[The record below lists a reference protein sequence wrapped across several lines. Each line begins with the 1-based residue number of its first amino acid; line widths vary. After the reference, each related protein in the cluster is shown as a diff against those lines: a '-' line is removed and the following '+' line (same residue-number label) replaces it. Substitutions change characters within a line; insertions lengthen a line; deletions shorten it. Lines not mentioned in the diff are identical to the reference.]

1 MGILD
6 EPEMDRTASRQAQSR
21 RSWPLSARLVV
32 GALFV
37 ANIFLAA
44 FLIRTEIAGFGA
56 RAISIPLKLQRQKAG
71 SAPQLKTLPNK
82 GGSLDQGSRLG
93 PGLDQ
98 GSGIDLG
105 RGDLKAS
112 SVEARLAG
120 LPSAHMAKRADNRGL
135 RASKEPREVLSAPIS
150 GAVIIPPP
158 QPLARTP
165 APVPSPAAS
174 LNASANIPP
183 RGRVP
188 SFGIPDQGVHS
199 RAGQHPNVPA
209 ASALGASLIGHAL
222 NAKRTRSGAVATVA
236 SVGLPTMEKGLV
248 TAKRPVAPAGVKI
261 EMIPR
266 PAEEV
271 ENCGNDKVFVA
282 CPKLKI
288 RYDTPYTFEA
298 EP

>member
-1 MGILD
+1 
-6 EPEMDRTASRQAQSR
+6 MDRTASRQAQSR
-21 RSWPLSARLVV
+21 QSWLFSARLVV

-44 FLIRTEIAGFGA
+44 FFLRTEIAGFGA
-56 RAISIPLKLQRQKAG
+56 RAISIPLKFERQKPG
-71 SAPQLKTLPNK
+71 SAPQLKTSPEK
-82 GGSLDQGSRLG
+82 GGSLGEGSRLD
-93 PGLDQ
+93 PDLNQ
-98 GSGIDLG
+98 GSGIDHG
-105 RGDLKAS
+105 RRDLKAR
-112 SVEARLAG
+112 SVGARLAG

-135 RASKEPREVLSAPIS
+135 LASKESRKVLSAPIS
-150 GAVIIPPP
+150 SAMIIPPT

-165 APVPSPAAS
+165 APVPNPAVS

-188 SFGIPDQGVHS
+188 SFGIPDQGVQS

-209 ASALGASLIGHAL
+209 ASALGASLIDHAL
-222 NAKRTRSGAVATVA
+222 NAKGTRSGAVATVA
-236 SVGLPTMEKGLV
+236 SVGLPVMEKGLV
-248 TAKRPVAPAGVKI
+248 ISKRPVAPAGVKI
-261 EMIPR
+261 EIIPR
-266 PAEEV
+266 PAEKV
-271 ENCGNDKVFVA
+271 ENCGDDKVFVA